1 MIRKLRRLYH
11 RITHAIATSE
21 PIIKALATVDFA
33 AHFLLMLLHFTQHA
47 YPGLPSE
54 VFAVRITAITYFTPW
69 HYFHMLVLI
78 LYLGAAV
85 FDKGLKLAI
94 TLSWA
99 IWACWSVL
107 MFIWVVTAPVSWIPF
122 VVGLLG
128 LLTTTLARRAWVE
141 KES

>member
-1 MIRKLRRLYH
+1 MIRRLRWLYH
-11 RITHAIATSE
+11 RIVQAIAGSE
-21 PIIKALATVDFA
+21 PIIKALATLDFTA
-33 AHFLLMLLHFTQHA
+33 NFFLMVLHFTQHA
-47 YPGLPSE
+47 YPGAPSE

-69 HYFHMLVLI
+69 HYFHMLVLV

-99 IWACWSVL
+99 VWAVWSVL
-107 MFIWVVTAPVSWIPF
+107 MLIWVVTAPVSWIPL

>member
-11 RITHAIATSE
+11 RIVQAIHGSE
-21 PIIKALATVDFA
+21 PLIKALATVDFNA
-33 AHFLLMLLHFTQHA
+33 NFLLMLLHFTQHA
-47 YPGLPSE
+47 YPGAPSE

-69 HYFHMLVLI
+69 QYFHMLILV

-85 FDKGLKLAI
+85 FERGLKLAI

-99 IWACWSVL
+99 VWAVWSVL
-107 MFIWVVTAPVSWIPF
+107 MLIWVVTAPVSWIPL
-122 VVGLLG
+122 VVGLLM

>member
-11 RITHAIATSE
+11 RITHAIAASE
-21 PIIKALATVDFA
+21 PIIKAFATVDFT
-33 AHFLLMLLHFTQHA
+33 AHFFLMLLHFTQHA

-69 HYFHMLVLI
+69 HYFHMLVLV

-85 FDKGLKLAI
+85 FNKGLKLAI

-99 IWACWSVL
+99 VWACWSVL
-107 MFIWVVTAPVSWIPF
+107 MLIWVVTAPVSWLPL

-128 LLTTTLARRAWVE
+128 LLTTTLARRAWVD

>member
-1 MIRKLRRLYH
+1 MIHKLRWLYH
-11 RITHAIATSE
+11 RITRAIAGSE
-21 PIIKALATVDFA
+21 PLIKTFAIVDFTA
-33 AHFLLMLLHFTQHA
+33 NFLLMLLHFTQHA
-47 YPGLPSE
+47 YPGAPSE
-54 VFAVRITAITYFTPW
+54 VFAIRITAITYFTPW

-85 FDKGLKLAI
+85 LHKGLKLAI

-99 IWACWSVL
+99 VWACWSVL
-107 MFIWVVTAPVSWIPF
+107 MFIWVVTAPVSWIPL
-122 VVGLLG
+122 VMGLLG